1 MNLAKSVSTWSKD
14 PSTCVGAVVV
24 FPETGQILST
34 GYNGFPRGIDDTE
47 ERLNNREVKYGLTIH
62 AELNAM
68 HNANLIGVSL
78 KDSTLYSCG
87 LPTCSKCALSI
98 IQSGIN
104 TVVIR
109 EEDIYKS
116 DHWNEE
122 WLKSEKLYNESN
134 IEVIIIKYA
143 DTKE

>member
-1 MNLAKSVSTWSKD
+1 
-14 PSTCVGAVVV
+14 
-24 FPETGQILST
+24 
-34 GYNGFPRGIDDTE
+34 
-47 ERLNNREVKYGLTIH
+47 
-62 AELNAM
+62 
-68 HNANLIGVSL
+68 
-78 KDSTLYSCG
+78 
-87 LPTCSKCALSI
+87 LSI